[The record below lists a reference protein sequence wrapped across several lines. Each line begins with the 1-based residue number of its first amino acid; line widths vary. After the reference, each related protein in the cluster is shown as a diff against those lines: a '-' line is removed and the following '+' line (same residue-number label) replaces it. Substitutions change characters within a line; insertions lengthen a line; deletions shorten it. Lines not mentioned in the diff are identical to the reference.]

1 MDNSSSPHA
10 PPLSDNRIM
19 DALLQNSDLL
29 FAAILLAS
37 ILLLLVP
44 VPALALDI
52 GVAMNL
58 AFSFLLVIVGTYVTG
73 PLQLSSLPS
82 LLLIT
87 TLFRLGLNLASTKL
101 ILLHGEAGRIIE
113 AFGQMIVGGNL
124 LVGITT
130 FAIITV
136 VQLMVVTKGAE
147 RVAEV
152 GARFTL
158 DGMPGKQMAIDADL
172 RNGHIAAAE
181 AKTKRRHIELESQFY
196 GAMDGAM
203 KFIKGDAIAGLI
215 IMLLNLVVGILVGVL
230 YRGME
235 FGASANTY
243 SVLSIGD
250 ALVSQI
256 PSLLIAVTAGFV
268 ATRVGSPTGRGETLG
283 AAIVNQLLG
292 QPRALLVAASLIV
305 ALALIPGFPLLYF
318 LIMGLALMVVR
329 YLVSPFRKQSM
340 VQVNRVPVPALARE
354 GSEEVPNFVSESE
367 STITEPLGLR
377 MERGLTEK
385 LRPGRFNFH
394 LNALRTQLNAELGFP
409 FPGAQ
414 ITHGGGLDRNQI
426 VVAVYEVPFFS
437 LVWRPGQV
445 LRAAKAESPADAQDC
460 IDVPGLGPMSWAPA
474 LEVAS
479 DGAGHDLTCEEVLA
493 HLVVAAVRA
502 NIGRF
507 VGMNETK
514 YILEAADVHL
524 GGLARQLTEI
534 VPVQRV
540 SEVFKRLLEE
550 GISIRNMRVICES
563 LISWGSREKD
573 SGMLSEYIRCDLG
586 EYVTY
591 RAARGGS
598 ELHGIV
604 LDPSSEQA
612 VRESI
617 QHSANGSYLTLSPD
631 RIQSLQA
638 SLQQAML
645 GGRGDV
651 PTAVI
656 CGMDIRR
663 YIRKILA
670 QTHPDVFVLSYQELK
685 DNVRVV
691 PAGRVSIDLEAP

>member
-1 MDNSSSPHA
+1 MEKR
-10 PPLSDNRIM
+10 PPLNDNRIL

-44 VPALALDI
+44 VPAVALDI

-73 PLQLSSLPS
+73 PLQFSSLPS

-101 ILLHGEAGRIIE
+101 ILLEAEAGQIIE
-113 AFGQMIVGGNL
+113 AFGHMIVGGNL

-172 RNGHIAAAE
+172 RNGHIAPAE
-181 AKTKRRHIELESQFY
+181 AKLKRRHLELESQFH

-215 IMLLNLVVGILVGVL
+215 IMLLNLVVGILVGIL
-230 YRGME
+230 YRDME
-235 FGASANTY
+235 FGTASRTY

-268 ATRVGSPTGRGETLG
+268 ATRVGSPSGRGETLG
-283 AAIVNQLLG
+283 AAIMNQLLG
-292 QPRALLVAASLIV
+292 QPRALLVAATLIV
-305 ALALIPGFPLLYF
+305 ALALIPGFPLVYF
-318 LIMGLALMVVR
+318 LIIGSALMVLR
-329 YLVSPFRKQSM
+329 YLVAPFRKQSM
-340 VQVNRVPVPALARE
+340 VQVDRVPVPALARE
-354 GSEEVPNFVSESE
+354 GSDELPNFVSEVE
-367 STITEPLGLR
+367 SRITEPLSVRVEKGLA
-377 MERGLTEK
+377 EK

-394 LNALRTQLNAELGFP
+394 LDALRGQLSAELGFP

-414 ITHGGGLDRNQI
+414 IVHGSELAKNQF
-426 VVAVYEVPFFS
+426 VVSVYEVPFFS
-437 LVWRPGQV
+437 LVWKPGQV
-445 LRAAKAESPADAQDC
+445 LRSVGGAGAAASEEWVE
-460 IDVPGLGPMSWAPA
+460 VPGLGPMRWAPA
-474 LEVAS
+474 LEVAA
-479 DGAGHDLTCEEVLA
+479 DGAASDHSCEA
-493 HLVVAAVRA
+493 VVAQAIVSAVRK
-502 NIGRF
+502 NVGRF
-507 VGMNETK
+507 IGMNETK
-514 YILEAADVHL
+514 YILETADVHL
-524 GGLARQLTEI
+524 SGLARQLTEI

-573 SGMLSEYIRCDLG
+573 AGMLSEYIRCDLG

-591 RAARGGS
+591 RAARGGTQ
-598 ELHGIV
+598 LQGIV
-604 LDPSSEQA
+604 LEPVSEQT

-617 QHSANGSYLTLSPD
+617 HHSANGSYLTLAPGQ
-631 RIQSLQA
+631 IQALQA
-638 SLQQAML
+638 CLHQLLEGVRA
-645 GGRGDV
+645 DV
-651 PTAVI
+651 PVVVI

-663 YIRKILA
+663 YMRKILV

-691 PAGRVSIDLEAP
+691 PAGRLRIDFEVT